1 MGSKKRTDKNF
12 IQESFSHWSF
22 FCLLQ
27 YSLFIICPILE
38 NTKIATYRKYHI
50 PLNMTIEYFVF
61 GTLWIVIPT
70 RTINELGTIP
80 FFCPMDYD
88 YKFPQLRS
96 VCQIRTT
103 NLVFMWITSISILL
117 AWIWTVLPELLT
129 PKEDDDENYGE
140 KGKA

>member
-1 MGSKKRTDKNF
+1 
-12 IQESFSHWSF
+12 
-22 FCLLQ
+22 
-27 YSLFIICPILE
+27 
-38 NTKIATYRKYHI
+38 
-50 PLNMTIEYFVF
+50 MTIEYFVF